1 MNCTYNWNCPPGS
14 FPYTVRQ
21 GDSLYT
27 IAKKFETSVSRL
39 SELNSV
45 EDINSINAGDT
56 LCIPQPLQYFP
67 ACRSTNYYV
76 VNEQDTIDSIADYF
90 GVSSAQI
97 LYSNIG
103 IDEENL
109 YTGMILCI
117 PLAPPKLCINIS
129 ENNLTLSYNDGKQVS
144 FTCTNTLSPLSTAVV
159 QKQID
164 TSFGGRKR
172 LNLLIPGI
180 AVSSFSAKLSDND
193 IILSDSDMDTVF
205 NLVPVGT
212 EVNIL

>member
-1 MNCTYNWNCPPGS
+1 MNCTYQWNCPPGS

-21 GDSLYT
+21 GDSLYS

-39 SELNSV
+39 AQLNSIS
-45 EDINSINAGDT
+45 DINSINAGET

-76 VNEQDTIDSIADYF
+76 VNENDTISSIAEYF
-90 GVSSAQI
+90 GVSTAQI

-103 IDEENL
+103 IDEDDL
-109 YTGMILCI
+109 YKGMILCI

-129 ENNLTLSYNDGKQVS
+129 KDSLHLSYKSGEEVTFPCQCS
-144 FTCTNTLSPLSTAVV
+144 LSPFSTAVV
-159 QKQID
+159 QKQLD
-164 TSFGGRKR
+164 TSFGGKKR
-172 LNLLIPGI
+172 LNLLIAQI
-180 AVSSFSAKLSDND
+180 AISSLSAKLSDND
-193 IILSDSDMDTVF
+193 IVLSDSDMDSVF

-212 EVNIL
+212 EVHII